1 MASILFVYPPPADP
15 TGPYLSIPYLAAAC
29 RARGHQ
35 PHAIDLNLESWL
47 DLLSRRRLSRY
58 AEECRARLS
67 ALPQGGLAFPESS
80 EYLALSLVVHDADRV
95 ADRVEDAV
103 ASFRDR
109 ERFHDPEEY
118 ERSFTTLQRALA
130 LVSARF
136 HPLELNFTGYQSPFY
151 LNDAGEIE
159 RESGPAFNPFHPT
172 YLEKLLPEVARLRPA
187 VLGISATFNAQLLQA
202 FAIGRLVKEHS
213 TGTVV
218 VIGGTAITQLVLR
231 NERSELA
238 ALSPYADLL
247 VLYEGEETLS
257 ELLDRV
263 DAGRPPQE
271 GLVNVVRL
279 ADAEIAFE
287 SRPTAI
293 DISSQPPPEYGL
305 LPLDRYLS
313 PELVLYVAPTRGCY
327 WEKCAFCHYG
337 LTDKGT
343 APYRRV
349 EVDRFVDGLAELE
362 ARHGARFFYFS
373 GDLIDPAY
381 LFKLAQRILE
391 RGLDLRFTSDLRIE
405 RSFSAEKCR
414 LLKAAGMVAAAFGTE
429 SDSPRLLKL
438 MDKGTDPASNR
449 QVFES
454 FSSAGIAVQAMTFLD
469 FPTETTAEAHA
480 TLDLLEEN
488 IDRID
493 LFFVEQFDLEAGS
506 RVFRNPQDYG
516 VAEVFHPA
524 GDRFRL
530 RARHVLKRDAKRAE
544 DYQDLASRLERLAA
558 AYGRRPYPYAGSV
571 SVAHTLLYF
580 DRKGRGAF
588 KDPRATDARRRH
600 ARTVENWL
608 EERPVLADG
617 LALCDWPYDLEVLAD
632 HTGEILEDLERRR
645 EMELRDVGR
654 EAYAGLV
661 AGYPG
666 VEPCE
671 SYYLLPETG
680 APVSIPIWLWMLLSC
695 LDGETTVREAA
706 RSVEVPLRQAVEAM
720 ETLYESGYVNLP
732 RGMPSRDLPHG
743 P

>member
-47 DLLSRRRLSRY
+47 DLLTKRRLSRY
-58 AEECRARLS
+58 ADECRARLS
-67 ALPQGGLAFPESS
+67 AMPSDGLSFPHSS
-80 EYLALSLVVHDADRV
+80 EYLALSLAVHDADRV

-103 ASFRDR
+103 ACLRDR
-109 ERFHDPEEY
+109 ERFHDPESY
-118 ERSFTTLQRALA
+118 ERSFNVLQRALA

-136 HPLELNFTGYQSPFY
+136 HPLDLKFTTYQTPFY
-151 LNDAGEIE
+151 LNDASEID

-172 YLEKLLPEVARLRPA
+172 YLDRLLPEVERLRPDI
-187 VLGISATFNAQLLQA
+187 VGISATFNAQLLQA
-202 FAIGRLVKEHS
+202 FAVGRLVKEHAP
-213 TGTVV
+213 GTAV

-231 NERSELA
+231 SERSELA
-238 ALSPYADLL
+238 SLSPYADLL

-257 ELLDRV
+257 DILDRV
-263 DAGRPPQE
+263 DAGRQPHD
-271 GLVNVVRL
+271 GLANVVRL

-287 SRPTAI
+287 SCPAAI
-293 DISSQPPPEYGL
+293 DINSQPPPEYEL

-313 PELVLYVAPTRGCY
+313 PELLLYVAPTRGCY

-343 APYRRV
+343 APYRRL
-349 EVDRFVDGLAELE
+349 EVNRFVDDLAGLQ
-362 ARHGARFFYFS
+362 ARHNARFFYFS

-381 LFKLAQRILE
+381 LFKLAQRIIE
-391 RGLDLRFTSDLRIE
+391 RGIDIRFTSDLRIE
-405 RSFSAEKCR
+405 RSFNAERCR
-414 LLKAAGMVAAAFGTE
+414 RLKAAGMVAAAFGTE

-438 MDKGTDPASNR
+438 MDKGTDPAVNR
-449 QVFES
+449 QVFGS

-516 VAEVFHPA
+516 VEEVFYPS

-530 RARHVLKRDAKRAE
+530 RARYVSKRDAKRPE
-544 DYQDLASRLERLAA
+544 DYQDLVSRLDRLAA
-558 AYGRRPYPYAGSV
+558 SYGRRPYPYAGSV
-571 SVAHTLLYF
+571 SVAHTLMYF
-580 DRKGRGAF
+580 DRHGRGAF
-588 KDPRATDARRRH
+588 KDPCATDERRRQ
-600 ARTVENWL
+600 AGTVKSWL
-608 EERPVLADG
+608 DERPVLAEG
-617 LALCDWPYDLEVLAD
+617 VALCDWPYDLEDLAEQ
-632 HTGEILEDLERRR
+632 TGEILEELERRR

-654 EAYAGLV
+654 ATYATLV
-661 AGYPG
+661 AGYPE
-666 VEPCE
+666 VAPSE
-671 SYYLLPETG
+671 SYDLLPETG
-680 APVSIPIWLWMLLSC
+680 APVPIPIWLWMLLSC
-695 LDGETTVREAA
+695 LDGEATVREAA
-706 RSVEVPLRQAVEAM
+706 RSVEVPLRQAAEAM
-720 ETLYESGYVNLP
+720 EALFHNAYVRLP
-732 RGMPSRDLPHG
+732 RRIPSRDIPRD